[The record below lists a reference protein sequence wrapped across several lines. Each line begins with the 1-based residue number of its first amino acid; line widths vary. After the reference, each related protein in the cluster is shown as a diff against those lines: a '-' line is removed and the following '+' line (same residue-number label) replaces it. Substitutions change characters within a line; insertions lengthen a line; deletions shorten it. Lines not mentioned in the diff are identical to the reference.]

1 MNETHQTSE
10 SNKSG
15 TLLMAELLSMP
26 LEYRIEA
33 VWKDVD
39 TRTDCFRTLEPMELA
54 KALNVPFE
62 SLRGID
68 WSDDWGCFQTVDE
81 VSIESLIQGVDGYT
95 MGELVELLD
104 GEIDPERFASLTS
117 LASEFDERKST
128 VCEFLIGDERS
139 IIEAHIQEE
148 RLEEDDGGGDMVCC
162 HNIETKSG
170 DVLQFQVTDNGYEFY
185 IVATP
190 YDVRDETT
198 RLDDSITRQ
207 V

>member
-104 GEIDPERFASLTS
+104 GEIDPERFASLIS
-117 LASEFDERKST
+117 LASEFDERKFT
-128 VCEFLIGDERS
+128 VCEFLTGDERR

-148 RLEEDDGGGDMVCC
+148 RLEDDDGGGDMVCC

-170 DVLQFQVTDNGYEFY
+170 DVLQFQVTDNGYEVDV
-185 IVATP
+185 VATP

-198 RLDDSITRQ
+198 PLGDSTSRQ